1 MTLKKQCVRCGKG
14 MEIEDWY
21 AFIRTKYCPVC
32 AEDVKREQAKFRMRE
47 VRRLS
52 REKHALEHELCKR
65 QRDEIERLRAEIVRL
80 RECGGY
86 V

>member
-1 MTLKKQCVRCGKG
+1 MKKQCVICGKV
-14 MEIEDWY
+14 MDIEDWY
-21 AFIRTKYCPVC
+21 AFIGTKYCREC
-32 AEDVKREQAKFRMRE
+32 AANVKREQDKIRMRE
-47 VRRLS
+47 VRRLAK
-52 REKHALEHELCKR
+52 EKHALEHELCKR